1 MVTTVAKL
9 DRLVPGAVL
18 SRLEREGQSW
28 AEVDGTLCF
37 VDISGFTA
45 LSEKL
50 ATQGRV
56 GAEELTE
63 VLSRVFGEML
73 DLVANRGGVLLK

>member
-1 MVTTVAKL
+1 MVGRRAL
-9 DRLVPGAVL
+9 DRYAPSHLRGWDPNDG
-18 SRLEREGQSW
+18 SW
-28 AEVDGTLCF
+28 QMVHGTLCL

-50 ATQGRV
+50 AERGRI

-63 VLSRVFGEML
+63 VLGRVFGDML
-73 DLVANRGGVLLK
+73 DIE